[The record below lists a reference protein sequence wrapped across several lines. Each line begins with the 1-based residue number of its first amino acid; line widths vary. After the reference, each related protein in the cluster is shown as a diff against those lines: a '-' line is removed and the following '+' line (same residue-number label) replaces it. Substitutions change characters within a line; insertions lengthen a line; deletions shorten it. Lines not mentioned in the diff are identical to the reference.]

1 MGHSGYV
8 VVPEFRRQGDATMIL
23 RLAIQIARE
32 KLGIGRILVTCDD
45 DHMGSIRTI
54 EKNGGILE
62 NVVNER
68 DCDKRKRRYWVE
80 AQ

>member
-1 MGHSGYV
+1 
-8 VVPEFRRQGDATMIL
+8 
-23 RLAIQIARE
+23 
-32 KLGIGRILVTCDD
+32 VTRDD
-45 DHMGSIRTI
+45 DNMGSIRTI